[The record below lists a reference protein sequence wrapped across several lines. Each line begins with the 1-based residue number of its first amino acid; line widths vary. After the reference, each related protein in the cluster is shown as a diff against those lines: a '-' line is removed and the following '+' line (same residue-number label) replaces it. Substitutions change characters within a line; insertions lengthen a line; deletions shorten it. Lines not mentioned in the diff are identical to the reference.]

1 MITKKK
7 SKVENAFLGAAAQIS
22 EQPTDQEVLQAIDVL
37 KRAGL
42 NISISP
48 MISKVAESGDIR
60 AKAVVQPPSQNPA
73 DYVNSDYQA
82 INMML
87 GNGNNNNNNDP
98 MMNMLPYMLQSNS
111 DGKNIDPQVI
121 QAVMMNSMMNGLNSL
136 NSTDNK

>member
-1 MITKKK
+1 MIPKKK
-7 SKVENAFLGAAAQIS
+7 SKIEGTYTGAAAQIS

-48 MISKVAESGDIR
+48 MISKPAESGDIR
-60 AKAVVQPPSQNPA
+60 AKAVVQPQSQNPA

-121 QAVMMNSMMNGLNSL
+121 QAVMMNSMMRIIKLI
-136 NSTDNK
+136 KFY